1 MPPITHPAAP
11 FAPETDFGCPQQAM
25 GLLGDV
31 EQHLARLR
39 AAQSGQDRELEAL
52 RARWQELAQR
62 EAMVAEGFARLE
74 AGERWLRGAMEA
86 MERRQ
91 ADLLS
96 REGVVGFDRLEASR
110 QAQALEEMTLRHARQ
125 EQAIAALSEALADA
139 RAKTDADRARLEGEV
154 ASLAGDRATL
164 VRRARETEARLDALR
179 TGDEERSQ
187 ISRGLSVR
195 LEDAQKQLA
204 EANARAE
211 RQQVE
216 ATRLRE
222 LHRGVESKVRDLEQR
237 LAASDAATALTRRS
251 LEEKLAQTERML
263 DGARAEL
270 VESRKGGVE
279 AEDLR
284 RRLASLEQSLADAR
298 VEADA
303 ERVRTTDLRRQLESA
318 TAARREDEVRR
329 NASTELQEELAGV
342 RTRLD
347 RSESEAASL
356 RGELEQAKS
365 RIERETRSIATL
377 QRQLDQQAASSSEI
391 ESARRALAEANAR
404 LESSSRRAV
413 ELEAEVESLRTRI
426 EEERARTPAS
436 SAAVAAG
443 SSAEVER
450 LERELSSA
458 KSMLVERDARVQALA
473 AEVREAR
480 NARGTVDAGEASRLQ
495 ERARQLSRAAELLR
509 VRRDRLHR
517 LREALR
523 RRVKGLARPTPEV
536 EAPRTSGQSTLIELR
551 QLQAKREELRQVQK
565 FLAES
570 EVRLVRRWAVH
581 RGASLGMLAG
591 VFAVVLAV
599 AGWMAADLV
608 WPVRGTASVDLI
620 ARGAK
625 GQPIDPRLAEGWGTW
640 HAALLGDPLFA
651 EQVAERLAARGATPS
666 DPAKVGAM
674 LSKDLKVDADGP
686 GRLRLVLSGED
697 RNALPVVL
705 DTVATTLAKES
716 ATQASRRPDQTAAI
730 VVGERTKEGK
740 IAYSLLDPRP
750 IDATQLTRAGLI
762 AGGLLACSVVIG
774 VAATLI
780 LRRARRIMGTEEHP
794 SLAA

>member
-1 MPPITHPAAP
+1 MQPTIHPAAP
-11 FAPETDFGCPQQAM
+11 FVPETDFGCPQQAM

-86 MERRQ
+86 IERRQ
-91 ADLLS
+91 ADLMS
-96 REGVVGFDRLEASR
+96 REGVVGFDRLEVSR
-110 QAQALEEMTLRHARQ
+110 QAQALEEMTVRHARQ

-154 ASLAGDRATL
+154 ASLAGDRASL
-164 VRRARETEARLDALR
+164 VRRLRETEARLDALR

-187 ISRGLSVR
+187 ISKGLSVR
-195 LEDAQKQLA
+195 LEDAQQQLA

-216 ATRLRE
+216 AARLRE
-222 LHRGVESKVRDLEQR
+222 QHRGVESKVRDLEQR
-237 LAASDAATALTRRS
+237 LAASDAAAALTRRS
-251 LEEKLAQTERML
+251 LEEKLAQTERL
-263 DGARAEL
+263 LEGQRAEL
-270 VESRKGGVE
+270 VESRSGGVE
-279 AEDLR
+279 AEALR
-284 RRLASLEQSLADAR
+284 HRLASLEQSLADAR

-365 RIERETRSIATL
+365 RIERETRTIATL

-391 ESARRALAEANAR
+391 ESARRALAEANGR
-404 LESSSRRAV
+404 LEASSRRAV

-426 EEERARTPAS
+426 EAERATTPA
-436 SAAVAAG
+436 

-480 NARGTVDAGEASRLQ
+480 NARGTADAGEASRLQ

-651 EQVAERLAARGATPS
+651 EQVAERLAARGAAPS

-705 DTVATTLAKES
+705 DSVATSLAKES
-716 ATQASRRPDQTAAI
+716 AAQASRRPDQTPAI

-750 IDATQLTRAGLI
+750 IDATQLTRAGLV

-780 LRRARRIMGTEEHP
+780 LRRVRRIMGTEEHP

>member
-1 MPPITHPAAP
+1 MQPTIHPAAP
-11 FAPETDFGCPQQAM
+11 FVPETDFGCPQQAM

-74 AGERWLRGAMEA
+74 AGERWLRGAMESI
-86 MERRQ
+86 ERRQ
-91 ADLLS
+91 ADLMS
-96 REGVVGFDRLEASR
+96 REGVVGFDRLEVSR
-110 QAQALEEMTLRHARQ
+110 QAQALEEMTVRHARQ

-154 ASLAGDRATL
+154 ASLAGDRASL
-164 VRRARETEARLDALR
+164 VRRLRETEARLDALR

-187 ISRGLSVR
+187 ISKGLSVR
-195 LEDAQKQLA
+195 LEDAQQQLA

-222 LHRGVESKVRDLEQR
+222 QHRGVESKVRDLEQR
-237 LAASDAATALTRRS
+237 LAASDAAAALTRRS
-251 LEEKLAQTERML
+251 LEEKLAQTERL
-263 DGARAEL
+263 LEGQRAEL
-270 VESRKGGVE
+270 VESRSGGVE
-279 AEDLR
+279 AEALR
-284 RRLASLEQSLADAR
+284 HRLASLEQSLADAR

-303 ERVRTTDLRRQLESA
+303 ERVRTSDLRRQLESA

-365 RIERETRSIATL
+365 RIERETRTIATL

-391 ESARRALAEANAR
+391 ESARRALAEANGR
-404 LESSSRRAV
+404 LEASSRRAV

-426 EEERARTPAS
+426 EAERPTTPA
-436 SAAVAAG
+436 

-480 NARGTVDAGEASRLQ
+480 NARGTADAGEASRLQ

-651 EQVAERLAARGATPS
+651 EQVAERLAARGAAPS

-705 DTVATTLAKES
+705 DTVATSLAKES
-716 ATQASRRPDQTAAI
+716 AAQASRRPDQTPAI

-774 VAATLI
+774 VAATLM
-780 LRRARRIMGTEEHP
+780 LRRVRRIMGTEEHP

>member
-1 MPPITHPAAP
+1 MQPTIHPAAP
-11 FAPETDFGCPQQAM
+11 FAPENDFGCPQQAL

-52 RARWQELAQR
+52 RGRWQELAQR

-86 MERRQ
+86 IERRH
-91 ADLLS
+91 ADLIG
-96 REGVVGFDRLEASR
+96 REGVAGFDRLEVSR
-110 QAQALEEMTLRHARQ
+110 QAQALEEMTIRHARQ
-125 EQAIAALSEALADA
+125 EQAIAALSEALAEA
-139 RAKTDADRARLEGEV
+139 RAAADADRARLEGEV
-154 ASLAGDRATL
+154 ASRSGDRAAL
-164 VRRARETEARLDALR
+164 ARRLRETEARLDALR

-187 ISRGLSVR
+187 IAKGLSVR
-195 LEDAQKQLA
+195 LEDAQKELA

-222 LHRGVESKVRDLEQR
+222 QQRSVEVKVREMEQR
-237 LAASDAATALTRRS
+237 LSAGDASAAAARRS
-251 LEEKLAQTERML
+251 LEERLAQTERL
-263 DGARAEL
+263 LEGARSEL
-270 VESRKGGVE
+270 VESRKGGAEVE
-279 AEDLR
+279 ELR
-284 RRLASLEQSLADAR
+284 RRQASLEQSLADAR

-303 ERVRTTDLRRQLESA
+303 ERDRTTDLRRQLESA
-318 TAARREDEVRR
+318 NAARREDEIRR
-329 NASTELQEELAGV
+329 SASTQLQEELAGI

-365 RIERETRSIATL
+365 RIERETRTIATL
-377 QRQLDQQAASSSEI
+377 QRQLDQQAASSAEA
-391 ESARRALAEANAR
+391 EAFRLELAEANAR
-404 LESSSRRAV
+404 LDASSRRAV
-413 ELEAEVESLRTRI
+413 ELESEVESLRTRI
-426 EEERARTPAS
+426 EQDRQTTAAT
-436 SAAVAAG
+436 SATFVAVPN
-443 SSAEVER
+443 AEVER

-458 KSMLVERDARVQALA
+458 KAMLVERDARVQALA

-480 NARGTVDAGEASRLQ
+480 NARGTADAGEASRLQ
-495 ERARQLSRAAELLR
+495 ERARQLARAAELLR

-523 RRVKGLARPTPEV
+523 RRVKGLARPTQEV
-536 EAPRTSGQSTLIELR
+536 EAPRTSGQSTLIEIR
-551 QLQAKREELRQVQK
+551 QLQAKREELRQVQR

-608 WPVRGTASVDLI
+608 WPVRGTASVDVI

-625 GQPIDPRLAEGWGTW
+625 GQPLDPRLADGWGTW
-640 HAALLGDPLFA
+640 HAALLTDPLFA
-651 EQVAERLAARGATPS
+651 GQVAERLAARGATPS

-674 LSKDLKVDADGP
+674 LSKDLKVDVDGP

-705 DTVATTLAKES
+705 DTIATSLAKES
-716 ATQASRRPDQTAAI
+716 AAQASRRPDQTPAI

-762 AGGLLACSVVIG
+762 TGGLLACSVAVGI
-774 VAATLI
+774 AATLV
-780 LRRARRIMGTEEHP
+780 LRRVRRIMGTEEHP
-794 SLAA
+794 ALAA

>member
-1 MPPITHPAAP
+1 MQPTIHPAAP
-11 FAPETDFGCPQQAM
+11 FVPETDFGCPQQAM

-39 AAQSGQDRELEAL
+39 AAQSGQDRELEAV

-86 MERRQ
+86 IERRQ
-91 ADLLS
+91 ADLMS
-96 REGVVGFDRLEASR
+96 REGVVGFDRLEVSR
-110 QAQALEEMTLRHARQ
+110 QAQALEEMTVRHARQ

-154 ASLAGDRATL
+154 ASLAGDRASL
-164 VRRARETEARLDALR
+164 VRRLRETEARLDALR

-187 ISRGLSVR
+187 ISKGLSVR
-195 LEDAQKQLA
+195 LEDAQQQLA

-216 ATRLRE
+216 AARLRE
-222 LHRGVESKVRDLEQR
+222 QHRGVESKVRDLEQR
-237 LAASDAATALTRRS
+237 LAASDAAAALTRRS
-251 LEEKLAQTERML
+251 LEEKLAQTERL
-263 DGARAEL
+263 LEGQRAEL
-270 VESRKGGVE
+270 VESRSGGVE
-279 AEDLR
+279 AEALR
-284 RRLASLEQSLADAR
+284 HRLASLEQSLADAR

-365 RIERETRSIATL
+365 RIERETRTIATL

-391 ESARRALAEANAR
+391 ESARRALAEANGR
-404 LESSSRRAV
+404 LEASSRRAV

-426 EEERARTPAS
+426 EAERATTPA
-436 SAAVAAG
+436 

-480 NARGTVDAGEASRLQ
+480 NARGTADTGEASRLQ

-523 RRVKGLARPTPEV
+523 RRVKGLARPTPQV

-651 EQVAERLAARGATPS
+651 EQVAERLAARGAAPS

-705 DTVATTLAKES
+705 DTVATSLAKES
-716 ATQASRRPDQTAAI
+716 AAQASRRPDQTPAI

-750 IDATQLTRAGLI
+750 IDATQLTRAGLV

-780 LRRARRIMGTEEHP
+780 LRRVRRIMGTEEHP

>member
-1 MPPITHPAAP
+1 MQPTIHPAAP
-11 FAPETDFGCPQQAM
+11 FVPETDFGCPQQAM

-39 AAQSGQDRELEAL
+39 AAQSGQDRELEAV

-86 MERRQ
+86 IERRQ
-91 ADLLS
+91 ADLMS
-96 REGVVGFDRLEASR
+96 REGVVGFDRLEVSR
-110 QAQALEEMTLRHARQ
+110 QAQALEEMTVRHARQ

-154 ASLAGDRATL
+154 ASLAGDRASL
-164 VRRARETEARLDALR
+164 VRRLRETEARLDALR

-187 ISRGLSVR
+187 ISKGLSVR
-195 LEDAQKQLA
+195 LEDAQQQLA

-216 ATRLRE
+216 AARLRE
-222 LHRGVESKVRDLEQR
+222 QHRGVESKVRDLEQR
-237 LAASDAATALTRRS
+237 LAASDAAAALTRRS
-251 LEEKLAQTERML
+251 LEEKLAQTERL
-263 DGARAEL
+263 LEGQRAEL
-270 VESRKGGVE
+270 VESRSGGVE
-279 AEDLR
+279 AEALR
-284 RRLASLEQSLADAR
+284 HRLASLEQSLADAR

-365 RIERETRSIATL
+365 RIERETRTIATL

-391 ESARRALAEANAR
+391 ESARRALAEANGR
-404 LESSSRRAV
+404 LEASSRRAV

-426 EEERARTPAS
+426 EAERATTPA
-436 SAAVAAG
+436 

-480 NARGTVDAGEASRLQ
+480 NARGTADAGEASRLQ

-651 EQVAERLAARGATPS
+651 EQVAERLAARGAAPS

-705 DTVATTLAKES
+705 DSVATSLAKES
-716 ATQASRRPDQTAAI
+716 AAQASRRPDQTPAI

-750 IDATQLTRAGLI
+750 IDATQLTRAGLV

-780 LRRARRIMGTEEHP
+780 LRRVRRIMGTEEHP

>member
-1 MPPITHPAAP
+1 MQPTIHPAAP
-11 FAPETDFGCPQQAM
+11 FVPETDFGCPQQAM

-39 AAQSGQDRELEAL
+39 AAQSGQDRELEAV

-86 MERRQ
+86 IERRQ
-91 ADLLS
+91 ADLMS
-96 REGVVGFDRLEASR
+96 REGVVGFDRLEVSR
-110 QAQALEEMTLRHARQ
+110 QAQALEEMTVRHARQ

-154 ASLAGDRATL
+154 ASLAGDRASL
-164 VRRARETEARLDALR
+164 VRRLRETEARLDALR

-187 ISRGLSVR
+187 ISKGLSVR
-195 LEDAQKQLA
+195 LEDAQQQLA

-222 LHRGVESKVRDLEQR
+222 QHRGVESKVRDLEQR
-237 LAASDAATALTRRS
+237 LAASDAAAALTRRS
-251 LEEKLAQTERML
+251 LEEKLAQTERL
-263 DGARAEL
+263 LEGQRAEL
-270 VESRKGGVE
+270 VESRSGGVE
-279 AEDLR
+279 AEALR
-284 RRLASLEQSLADAR
+284 HRLASLEQSLADAR

-365 RIERETRSIATL
+365 RIERETRTIATL

-391 ESARRALAEANAR
+391 ESARRALAEANGR
-404 LESSSRRAV
+404 LEASSRRAV

-426 EEERARTPAS
+426 EAERATTPA
-436 SAAVAAG
+436 

-480 NARGTVDAGEASRLQ
+480 NARGTADTGEASRLQ

-523 RRVKGLARPTPEV
+523 RRVKGLARPTPQV

-651 EQVAERLAARGATPS
+651 EQVAERLAARGAAPS

-705 DTVATTLAKES
+705 DTVATSLAKES
-716 ATQASRRPDQTAAI
+716 AAQASRRPDQTPAI

-750 IDATQLTRAGLI
+750 IDATQLTRAGLV

-780 LRRARRIMGTEEHP
+780 LRRVRRIMGTEEHP